1 MAEFPSV
8 TPPFPAASQA
18 SSSSTTQPGDSGAA
32 PMRQE
37 SFKLSVAELDLLRAL
52 ADASPHKSRG
62 AVLRDLIRV
71 AGGALPRP
79 APKRPVPSKSPRQS
93 KAARA
98 AASPTRLPAHPD
110 LLRHIAR
117 VGGLVNQVARGIH
130 TARHQGTPID
140 VVILHFALVVIRL
153 DLEHLRENYTEMPP
167 EEADIQANPHPGSP
181 GRRPTP

>member
-1 MAEFPSV
+1 MAERPSV
-8 TPPFPAASQA
+8 TPPVSAASQT
-18 SSSSTTQPGDSGAA
+18 SSSATQPGDAGAV

-37 SFKLSVAELDLLRAL
+37 SFKLSIAELDLLRAL

-62 AVLRDLIRV
+62 GVLRDLIRV

-79 APKRPVPSKSPRQS
+79 APKKPALSKPPRQS
-93 KAARA
+93 TAARA
-98 AASPTRLPAHPD
+98 AASPTRPPAHPD
-110 LLRHIAR
+110 LQRHIAR

-153 DLEHLRENYTEMPP
+153 ELEYLRENYTQTAPK
-167 EEADIQANPHPGSP
+167 EADSQAKPIPDFP
-181 GRRPTP
+181 RRRPKS